1 MRKSSVATILALSFL
16 TGSCNLIPPL
26 DPVKSPVSMEFP
38 GSAGGAVSADIA
50 WQKFFTDPRLRAIVR
65 TALENNRDLRIAAL
79 NVEQSRAQYGIS
91 RSALFPSIGGHVSGE
106 KRRGLGGTGGS
117 NSGNSGSSGSSSY
130 TSESYEASVGITSYE
145 LDLFGKVRSMNA
157 SALNSYFATD
167 AARVAVQ
174 ISLVAEVAN
183 QYLTELA
190 LNEQIVLAEDTLKG
204 MDTAY
209 DIMQQRFDAG
219 TVSELDLA
227 SMEIQRQTAKVDLAA
242 FRQRVEVVKNS
253 LVFLAGGALPGNLP
267 QSRSLDQVIVA
278 RVRAGVS
285 SDLLRRR
292 PDIRQSEFL
301 LRAANADIGAARAAL
316 FPSISL
322 TASGGTTSREL
333 SSLFGSG
340 TATWLFSPRIDI
352 PIFSGGLNLAYL
364 ESIKV
369 AEKTA
374 VTSYEKSIQT
384 GFREVADGLAGRS
397 GLEARISATERLVE
411 AQKKRT
417 DLASIRFE
425 KGVDSYFEVLTA
437 TLDLFSARQRL
448 IELRLARE
456 MNSVEI
462 YKALGGGW

>member
-1 MRKSSVATILALSFL
+1 MRNSSVAATVALSFL
-16 TGSCNLIPPL
+16 SGACNLIPPL

-38 GSAGGAVSADIA
+38 GNPGGGVSADIA
-50 WQKFFTDPRLRAIVR
+50 WQKFFTDPCLRAIVR
-65 TALENNRDLRIAAL
+65 TSLENNRDLRIAAL

-91 RSALFPSIGGHVSGE
+91 RAALFPSIGGHASGE
-106 KRRGLGGTGGS
+106 KRRGLGAP
-117 NSGNSGSSGSSSY
+117 GSSGSGIN
-130 TSESYEASVGITSYE
+130 SESYEVSVGIVSYE

-157 SALNSYFATD
+157 AALNSYFATD

-183 QYLTELA
+183 QYLTELS
-190 LNEQIVLAEDTLKG
+190 LREQIALAEQTLAG

-219 TVSELDLA
+219 TVSELELA
-227 SMEIQRQTAKVDLAA
+227 SMEIQRQTAQVDLAT
-242 FRQRVEVVKNS
+242 FRQRAEVVKNS
-253 LVFLAGGALPGNLP
+253 LVFLAGGAIPGNLP
-267 QSRSLDQVIVA
+267 KGRSLDQVVVA
-278 RVRAGVS
+278 PVRAGVS

-292 PDIRQSEFL
+292 PDIRQSEFEL
-301 LRAANADIGAARAAL
+301 LSANADIGAARAAL

-333 SSLFGSG
+333 SSLFANG
-340 TATWLFSPRIDI
+340 TGTWLFSPRIDI

-364 ESIKV
+364 ESVKIGEKAAV
-369 AEKTA
+369 A
-374 VTSYEKSIQT
+374 SYEKSIQT
-384 GFREVADGLAGRS
+384 GFREVADGLAART
-397 GLEARISATERLVE
+397 GLADRIIATEKLVA
-411 AQKKRT
+411 AQQKRT
-417 DLASIRFE
+417 DLATVRFD

-456 MNSVEI
+456 VNSVTL